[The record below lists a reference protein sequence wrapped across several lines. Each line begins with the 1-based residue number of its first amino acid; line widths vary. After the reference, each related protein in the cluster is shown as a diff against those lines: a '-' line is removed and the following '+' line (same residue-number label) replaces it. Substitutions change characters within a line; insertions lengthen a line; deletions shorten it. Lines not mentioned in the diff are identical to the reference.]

1 MGESGQ
7 PQLLGLHGRG
17 GFWAAQGGV
26 PHKQVQAR
34 CRRAATPGASAPS
47 RSPTLGSVRF
57 LSEAQQACKAGGGTA
72 LIPLGRFLE
81 EGAFSLLGPS
91 QGWSS
96 QLQPVPGLT
105 AGLLTG
111 K

>member
-34 CRRAATPGASAPS
+34 CRRAATPGASAPGRGAPPSGLFAFCQKHS
-47 RSPTLGSVRF
+47 RPVKQGA
-57 LSEAQQACKAGGGTA
+57 AQ
-72 LIPLGRFLE
+72 P
-81 EGAFSLLGPS
+81 
-91 QGWSS
+91 
-96 QLQPVPGLT
+96 
-105 AGLLTG
+105 
-111 K
+111 